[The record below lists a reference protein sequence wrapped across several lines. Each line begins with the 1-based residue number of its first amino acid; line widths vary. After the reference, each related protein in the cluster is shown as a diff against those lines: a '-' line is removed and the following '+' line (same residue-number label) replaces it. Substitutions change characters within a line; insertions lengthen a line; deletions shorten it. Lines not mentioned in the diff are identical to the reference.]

1 LNKKKLYIFAGA
13 DKWHYLLVNGNKRIN
28 DMSFTSDPEEHLRS
42 FLRGSKV
49 KKASIIISSENS
61 ILRFCKLP
69 ILKGPQLAKAISFLY
84 GAHFP
89 INQEKYNFNY
99 KILGKTSSKYQLL
112 LAALPLTDVYDTLN
126 LFGKMGIHIDR
137 MVLFEC
143 VGGMQL
149 SEFNSILVFIKQKT
163 SWRVIW
169 MKNRVPIDIW
179 RVIETNDLRTLF
191 AVMEFGDSIDHG
203 LFYSTPETWLIDFC
217 EEQELTIS
225 EISDICSVFEECDTS
240 LDILPDTYKKSNLRH
255 RIALIS
261 AVSLIV
267 LACAAFAGSAW
278 LQTQTS
284 SMQERRNEMTA
295 LIRSMNDQADNQ
307 LFELPVGLMANR
319 SELGETLR
327 YITSQL
333 PADASIR
340 YIQASNDII
349 ILTVTSVGSDW
360 LNQFIDA
367 CQFDL
372 ALNVQTSRISQVEG
386 VTEIELRIELGG

>member
-1 LNKKKLYIFAGA
+1 MNRKKLYIFAGA
-13 DKWHYLLVNGNKRIN
+13 DKWHYLLVHRNKRIN
-28 DMSFTSDPEEHLRS
+28 DTSFTSDPEEHLRS
-42 FLRGSKV
+42 FLRGSSV
-49 KKASIIISSENS
+49 NRASIIISSESS

-84 GAHFP
+84 STHFP
-89 INQEKYNFNY
+89 IEQEKYNFGY

-112 LAALPLTDVYDTLN
+112 LAALPLTDIYDTLN
-126 LFGKMGIHIDR
+126 LFGGMGIQIDK
-137 MVLFEC
+137 MLLFEC

-149 SEFNSILVFIKQKT
+149 SEFSSILVFVKQKM

-179 RVIETNDLRTLF
+179 RVVESNDLRTLF
-191 AVMEFGDSIDHG
+191 AVMEFEDSIDHG
-203 LFYSTPETWLIDFC
+203 LFYSTPEKWLIDFC

-240 LDILPDTYKKSNLRH
+240 FDLLPDSYKKSNLRH

-261 AVSLIV
+261 TIALIT

-278 LQTQTS
+278 LQTQTY
-284 SMQERRNEMTA
+284 SMQEQRNEMTA
-295 LIRSMNDQADNQ
+295 LIRSINDEADNP

-327 YITSQL
+327 YITSRL
-333 PADASIR
+333 PADTSIS
-340 YIQASNDII
+340 YIHASNDTIF
-349 ILTVTSVGSDW
+349 LTVTSVGSDW
-360 LNQFIDA
+360 VSQFTNQL
-367 CQFDL
+367 DL
-372 ALNVQTSRISQVEG
+372 ALNIQTSRISQGEG
-386 VTEIELRIELGG
+386 ITEIELRIELGG